1 MRAHDGRNQKGFAVN
16 LRYVISHIGILALLT
31 GCETVRYKTVEVP
44 IRIACVAT
52 APAKPARVTPCP
64 DTITDS
70 QCVKRAA
77 IDIERLDS
85 ALDQANELLKA
96 CQ

>member
-1 MRAHDGRNQKGFAVN
+1 MKA
-16 LRYVISHIGILALLT
+16 ILLLAIWSLA

-44 IRIACVAT
+44 VRVACITT

-64 DTITDS
+64 ESITDS

-77 IDIERLDS
+77 VDIERLDS
-85 ALDQANELLKA
+85 ALDQVSELLRA

>member
-1 MRAHDGRNQKGFAVN
+1 MRFLKGSKGVFA
-16 LRYVISHIGILALLT
+16 LAAPLALTLT
-31 GCETVRYKTVEVP
+31 ACETVSYKTVEVP
-44 IRIACVAT
+44 VRVACVAT

-64 DTITDS
+64 ESITDS

-77 IDIERLDS
+77 VDIERLDS
-85 ALDQANELLKA
+85 ALDQVNELLKA